1 LSSPS
6 ETIAERLKAEGKF
19 DDFKQRREE
28 LVAEGLS
35 KGEAYAR
42 AVSEFGASEAPGLP
56 APPTRENRRAV
67 LPRPKS
73 EPSSDVFA
81 GKKSTLRDDYQWV
94 YENIAVSNVEPGEAP
109 SSGAWGLLQFAQNDP
124 KSFYVE
130 WMRMVGKQV
139 DENAELRGFV
149 QDAARSTSEIA
160 SMLRSLQAPPV
171 LSGGEEDGGGE
182 PATAADASGEGWS

>member
-1 LSSPS
+1 MSSPS
-6 ETIAERLKAEGKF
+6 ETVAERLKAEGRF

-28 LVAEGLS
+28 LVAEGLT
-35 KGEAYAR
+35 KGTAYAQ
-42 AVSEFGASEAPGLP
+42 AVSEFGASEAPGTP
-56 APPTRENRRAV
+56 APPTRETRRVV
-67 LPRPKS
+67 LPGPKS
-73 EPSSDVFA
+73 GPLSDVFE
-81 GKKSTLRDDYQWV
+81 GKRSTLRDDYQWV
-94 YENIAVSNVEPGEAP
+94 YEKIAVSNVEPDEAP

-160 SMLRSLQAPPV
+160 NMLRSLQAPPV
-171 LSGGEEDGGGE
+171 LSGREDGGGE
-182 PATAADASGEGWS
+182 PAPAADASVEGWS

>member
-1 LSSPS
+1 MPSPS
-6 ETIAERLKAEGKF
+6 EAIAERLKAEGRF

-28 LVAEGLS
+28 LVAGGLT

-67 LPRPKS
+67 LPRPKT
-73 EPSSDVFA
+73 EPSSDVFE

-94 YENIAVSNVEPGEAP
+94 YEKIAVSNVEPEEAP

-160 SMLRSLQAPPV
+160 EMLRSLAPV
-171 LSGGEEDGGGE
+171 HAGGQDDDDGGE

>member
-1 LSSPS
+1 MSSPS

-28 LVAEGLS
+28 LVAEGQT
-35 KGEAYAR
+35 KGSAYAQ
-42 AVSEFGASEAPGLP
+42 AVSEFGASEAPGMP
-56 APPTRENRRAV
+56 APPARETRRAV
-67 LPRPKS
+67 LPRP
-73 EPSSDVFA
+73 EPSSDVFE

-94 YENIAVSNVEPGEAP
+94 YEKISVSNVEPDEAP

-160 SMLRSLQAPPV
+160 SMLRSLQATPV
-171 LSGGEEDGGGE
+171 LSGGEDDGGE
-182 PATAADASGEGWS
+182 PAPEADASGEGWS

>member
-1 LSSPS
+1 MPSPS
-6 ETIAERLKAEGKF
+6 EAIAERLKAEGKF

-28 LVAEGLS
+28 LVAEGLT
-35 KGEAYAR
+35 KGAAYAQ

-67 LPRPKS
+67 LPRPKT
-73 EPSSDVFA
+73 EPSSDVFE

-94 YENIAVSNVEPGEAP
+94 YEKIAVSNVEPEEAP

-160 SMLRSLQAPPV
+160 EMLRSLQPPPV
-171 LSGGEEDGGGE
+171 LTGGQDDGGE
-182 PATAADASGEGWS
+182 PATAADASGDGWS

>member
-6 ETIAERLKAEGKF
+6 ETIAERLKAEGRF

-28 LVAEGLS
+28 LVAEGLA
-35 KGEAYAR
+35 KGAAYAK
-42 AVSEFGASEAPGLP
+42 AASEFGAPEAPGMS
-56 APPTRENRRAV
+56 APPARETRRVV
-67 LPRPKS
+67 LPSPKT
-73 EPSSDVFA
+73 EPLSDVFE

-94 YENIAVSNVEPGEAP
+94 YEKIAVSNVEPAEAP

-160 SMLRSLQAPPV
+160 SMLRSLQVAPV
-171 LSGGEEDGGGE
+171 LSGREDDGGE
-182 PATAADASGEGWS
+182 PAPAADASGEGWS